1 VPGLEVPG
9 FEEPCSVVMSSSLLY
24 LYSRCIYAVESW
36 IWIWIY
42 RNMFDGVQNC
52 KCRSR
57 KASLLCVPIGPELGY
72 DGLRGKL
79 FPKNQSIPDVVYQSL
94 S

>member
-1 VPGLEVPG
+1 MRLRAGSGSG
-9 FEEPCSVVMSSSLLY
+9 FIEICLMVYKTVNVAAE
-24 LYSRCIYAVESW
+24 
-36 IWIWIY
+36 
-42 RNMFDGVQNC
+42 
-52 KCRSR
+52 